1 MKRLFCDVANGQRL
15 GMKME
20 SGCNRTFAAP
30 AKLATSGA
38 ADGNLPVRRGAVR
51 LRNDKGALRMNVGM
65 RVRGGLLAA
74 LITCAVP
81 VVAATLASML
91 VSSPVAAQTVDSI
104 QVEGNRRVELETIR
118 SYFKPGPGGKLD
130 QGRID
135 DGLKALIETGLFQ
148 DVRINQAGGRLVVTV
163 VENPVIGRLAFE
175 GNKKVKDDQ
184 LSAEIQ
190 SKPRG
195 TLSRPM
201 VQSDAQ
207 RIAEIYRHQGRY
219 DVQVT
224 PEIIEQPNNRVD
236 LIFTITEGSKTGV
249 KSVEFV
255 GNSFYSS
262 YRLKDVIKTRESN
275 ILSFLGGA
283 DLYDPDRIEA
293 DRDLIRR
300 YYLKHGFADVQ
311 VVAALTEYDPE
322 RKGFLVTFKIEEGQ
336 QYRVATVDFR
346 SSIATLDG
354 DSLRGFSHIFVGS
367 LYNAEALEK
376 SVEEMQIEA
385 SRRGYAFAIVKPR
398 GDRNFDAHTVSIT
411 FAIDEGPRTYI
422 ERINVRGNTRT
433 RDYVIRREFDISE
446 GDAYNRALVD
456 RAERRL
462 KNLDFF
468 KTVKITTEP
477 GSSSD
482 RVILIVDLEE
492 KSTGDFSVSGG
503 YSTTDGPLAEV
514 SVSERNFLGR
524 GLYAKASVTYGEFAR
539 GLTISLVEP
548 YLLDYRVA
556 LGLDMFY
563 REQLANSYISY
574 GTKTI
579 GFSPR
584 LGFGL
589 REDLTLQVRY
599 SLYQTTVDLPSY
611 LSNCNNLFPTPGGP
625 TNPAGLPFFPTPNYI
640 NQVDGPGFTA
650 DPTGNAQNGLLP
662 GCLSD
667 GESSLP
673 VRQELASGA
682 TWTSAVGYS
691 LDYNTLDNNKN
702 PTDGLFIDFKQDFA
716 GVGGD
721 VSYIK
726 STIDAKYYAPL
737 VADVV
742 GLIHVQSGMLN
753 QMGNYGIRM
762 LDNFQMGPNLI
773 RGFAPNG
780 IGPRDLT
787 FFPFTGTGDALGGT
801 KYWGAS
807 AELQMPFWFLPKE
820 VGLKGAIYADAGSLW
835 DYKGPTSWAATG
847 EINGMVPN
855 NNFGKPGQP
864 QFVYCA
870 CAMQFDDSNVVRT
883 SVGVGLIWASP
894 FGPLRFDFAVP
905 ITKGKYDVVQEF
917 KFGGG
922 TSF

>member
-1 MKRLFCDVANGQRL
+1 
-15 GMKME
+15 
-20 SGCNRTFAAP
+20 
-30 AKLATSGA
+30 
-38 ADGNLPVRRGAVR
+38 
-51 LRNDKGALRMNVGM
+51 MNVGM
-65 RVRGGLLAA
+65 RVRGGMLAA
-74 LITCAVP
+74 LIMLAAP
-81 VVAATLASML
+81 VAATLVASPAFAQA
-91 VSSPVAAQTVDSI
+91 VSSI
-104 QVEGNRRVELETIR
+104 QVEGNRRVEVETIR
-118 SYFKPGPGGKLD
+118 SYFKPGPGGRLD
-130 QGRID
+130 QARID

-148 DVRINQAGGRLVVTV
+148 DVRISQPGGRLVVTV
-163 VENPVIGRLAFE
+163 VENPVIGRIAFE
-175 GNKKVKDDQ
+175 GNKKVKDEQ

-207 RIAEIYRHQGRY
+207 RIAEIYRRSGRY
-219 DVQVT
+219 DIRVN

-236 LIFTITEGSKTGV
+236 LVFTITEGSKTGV

-255 GNSFYSS
+255 GNSAYSS
-262 YRLKDVIKTRESN
+262 YRLKDIIKTHESN
-275 ILSFLGGA
+275 LLSFLGGG
-283 DLYDPDRIEA
+283 DVYDPDRVEA

-300 YYLKHGFADVQ
+300 FYLKHGFADVQ

-322 RKGFLVTFKIEEGQ
+322 KKGFLVTFKIEEGQ
-336 QYRVATVDFR
+336 QYRVATVNFA
-346 SSIATLDG
+346 SSIGTLDG
-354 DSLRGFSHIFVGS
+354 NSLSSFSRVYVGS

-385 SRRGYAFAIVKPR
+385 SRRGYAFAIVRPR
-398 GDRNFDAHTVSIT
+398 GDRNFEAHTVSIT

-468 KTVKITTEP
+468 KSVKITTEP

-482 RVILIVDLEE
+482 RVVLVVDLEE

-503 YSTTDGPLAEV
+503 YSTTDGALAEV
-514 SVSERNFLGR
+514 SISERNFLGR
-524 GLYAKASVTYGEFAR
+524 GLFAKASVTYGQYAR
-539 GLTISLVEP
+539 GYSLSLVEP

-556 LGLDMFY
+556 LGLDFFQ
-563 REQLANSYISY
+563 RQQLANNFISY
-574 GTKTI
+574 GTKTL

-589 REDLTLQVRY
+589 REDLSLQLRY
-599 SLYQTTVDLPSY
+599 SIYQQEIQLPAN
-611 LSNCNNLFPTPGGP
+611 LANCNN
-625 TNPAGLPFFPTPNYI
+625 NPA
-640 NQVDGPGFTA
+640 
-650 DPTGNAQNGLLP
+650 NGLLAFNP
-662 GCLSD
+662 SPAFAASQTPPIDLAATNGLGCYFD
-667 GESSLP
+667 GEASLP
-673 VRQELASGA
+673 VRKELQAGK
-682 TWTSAVGYS
+682 TLTSAVGYT
-691 LDYNTLDNNKN
+691 LNYNTLDNNKN
-702 PTDGLFIDFKQDFA
+702 PTDGLIVDFKQDFA

-721 VSYIK
+721 VRYLK
-726 STIDAKYYAPL
+726 SAVDAKYYSPL
-737 VADVV
+737 VADIV
-742 GLIHVQSGMLN
+742 GLIHVQGGILN
-753 QMGNYGIRM
+753 SVGSDIRM
-762 LDNFQMGPNLI
+762 LDHFQMGPNLV

-780 IGPRDLT
+780 IGPRDLN
-787 FFPFTGTGDALGGT
+787 PFGTNDALGGT

-820 VGLKGAIYADAGSLW
+820 VGLKGSVYADAGSLY
-835 DYKGPTSWAATG
+835 DYKGPTSWAATNEVNVAG
-847 EINGMVPN
+847 CVPSTRNPVSAGTCTGLVFDNG
-855 NNFGKPGQP
+855 
-864 QFVYCA
+864 
-870 CAMQFDDSNVVRT
+870 NVVRT

-894 FGPLRFDFAVP
+894 FGPLRFDYAVP
-905 ITKGKYDVVQEF
+905 LTKGPNDRVQQF

>member
-1 MKRLFCDVANGQRL
+1 
-15 GMKME
+15 
-20 SGCNRTFAAP
+20 
-30 AKLATSGA
+30 
-38 ADGNLPVRRGAVR
+38 
-51 LRNDKGALRMNVGM
+51 MNVGM
-65 RVRGGLLAA
+65 RLRGGLLAA
-74 LITCAVP
+74 LVMFAMP
-81 VVAATLASML
+81 VAATLAAVL
-91 VSSPVAAQTVDSI
+91 VSSPVAAQTVSSI

-118 SYFKPGPGGKLD
+118 SYFKPGPGGRLD
-130 QGRID
+130 QGSID

-148 DVRINQAGGRLVVTV
+148 DVKINQAGGRLVVTV
-163 VENPVIGRLAFE
+163 VENPVIGRIAFE
-175 GNKKVKDDQ
+175 GNKKIKDEQ

-207 RIAEIYRHQGRY
+207 RIAEIYRHSGRY
-219 DVQVT
+219 DVHVN

-236 LIFTITEGSKTGV
+236 LIFTVTEGSKTGV
-249 KSVEFV
+249 KSIEFI

-275 ILSFLGGA
+275 LLSFLGGA
-283 DLYDPDRIEA
+283 DTYDADRVEA

-322 RKGFLVTFKIEEGQ
+322 RKGFMVTFKIEEGS
-336 QYRVATVDFR
+336 QYRVASVNYQ

-354 DSLRGFSHIFVGS
+354 NTLSRFSRVNVGS

-385 SRRGYAFAIVKPR
+385 SRRGYAFAVVRPR
-398 GDRNFDAHTVSIT
+398 GDRNFEAHTVSIT
-411 FAIDEGPRTYI
+411 FGIDEGPRTYI

-468 KTVKITTEP
+468 KSVKVTTEP

-482 RVILIVDLEE
+482 RVILVVDLEE

-503 YSTTDGPLAEV
+503 YSTTDGALAEV
-514 SVSERNFLGR
+514 SISERNFLGR
-524 GLYAKASVTYGEFAR
+524 GLFAKASVTYGQYAR
-539 GLTISLVEP
+539 GLSLSFVEP

-556 LGLDMFY
+556 LGMDVFY

-574 GTKTI
+574 GTKTL

-584 LGFGL
+584 LGFTL
-589 REDLTLQVRY
+589 REDLSLQLRY
-599 SLYQTTVDLPSY
+599 SIYQQEISLPSY
-611 LSNCNNLFPTPGGP
+611 LANCNNDPSSPFFNPSPAYNNATGNPP
-625 TNPAGLPFFPTPNYI
+625 NPAHSI
-640 NQVDGPGFTA
+640 NGVDY
-650 DPTGNAQNGLLP
+650 
-662 GCLSD
+662 GCYFD
-667 GESSLP
+667 GEASLP
-673 VRQELASGA
+673 ARKELASGR
-682 TWTSAVGYS
+682 TLTSAIGYT
-691 LDYNTLDNNKN
+691 LNYNTLDNNKN
-702 PTDGLFIDFKQDFA
+702 PTDGLIVDFRQDFA
-716 GVGGD
+716 GIGGD
-721 VSYIK
+721 VSYLK
-726 STIDAKYYAPL
+726 TAIDAKYYTPL
-737 VADVV
+737 VADIV
-742 GLIHVQSGMLN
+742 GLVHLQSGILN
-753 QMGNYGIRM
+753 KVGSNELRM
-762 LDNFQMGPNLI
+762 LDQFQMGPNLV

-780 IGPRDLT
+780 IGPRDIN
-787 FFPFTGTGDALGGT
+787 PFGTRDALGGT

-807 AELQMPFWFLPKE
+807 LELQMPFWFLPKE
-820 VGLKGAIYADAGSLW
+820 VGLKGAVYADAGGLW
-835 DYKGPTSWAATG
+835 DYQGPTTWSLTNEMTTPNSSSTSCKAPTLNPLYAGTCTG
-847 EINGMVPN
+847 L
-855 NNFGKPGQP
+855 
-864 QFVYCA
+864 VYDGA
-870 CAMQFDDSNVVRT
+870 NVVRS
-883 SVGVGLIWASP
+883 SVGVGLIWQSP
-894 FGPLRFDFAVP
+894 FGPLRFDYAIP
-905 ITKGKYDVVQEF
+905 ITKGVNDRVQQF

>member
-1 MKRLFCDVANGQRL
+1 
-15 GMKME
+15 
-20 SGCNRTFAAP
+20 
-30 AKLATSGA
+30 
-38 ADGNLPVRRGAVR
+38 
-51 LRNDKGALRMNVGM
+51 MNVGM
-65 RVRGGLLAA
+65 RVRGGLFAALMMFATPVVTLAA
-74 LITCAVP
+74 V
-81 VVAATLASML
+81 LA
-91 VSSPVAAQTVDSI
+91 SSPVAAQTVSSI
-104 QVEGNRRVELETIR
+104 EVQGNRRVEIETIR
-118 SYFKPGPGGKLD
+118 SYFKSGPGGRLD
-130 QGRID
+130 QSQID

-148 DVRINQAGGRLVVTV
+148 DVKINQEHGHLVVTV
-163 VENPVIGRLAFE
+163 IENPVIGRVAFE
-175 GNKKVKDDQ
+175 GNKKIKDEQ

-201 VQSDAQ
+201 VQSDAL
-207 RIAEIYRHQGRY
+207 RIADIYRHSGRY
-219 DVQVT
+219 DVHVN

-236 LIFTITEGSKTGV
+236 LVFEITEGGKTGV
-249 KSVEFV
+249 KSVEFI
-255 GNSFYSS
+255 GNNAYSS
-262 YRLKDVIKTRESN
+262 YRLKDIIKTHESN
-275 ILSFLGGA
+275 LLSFLGGG
-283 DLYDPDRIEA
+283 DVYDPDRVEA

-311 VVAALTEYDPE
+311 VVAALTEYDPA

-336 QYRVATVDFR
+336 QYRVAAVNFQ

-354 DSLRGFSHIFVGS
+354 NSLASFSRVYVGS

-398 GDRNFDAHTVSIT
+398 GDRNFDAHTVTIT

-422 ERINVRGNTRT
+422 ERINIRGNTRT

-468 KTVKITTEP
+468 KSVKITTEP

-482 RVILIVDLEE
+482 RVILVVDLEE

-514 SVSERNFLGR
+514 SISERNFMGR
-524 GLYAKASVTYGEFAR
+524 GLFAKAAVTYGEYAR
-539 GLTISLVEP
+539 GVSLSFVEP

-556 LGLDMFY
+556 LGLDVFY
-563 REQLANSYISY
+563 REQLANQYISY

-589 REDLTLQVRY
+589 REDLSLQLRY
-599 SLYQTTVDLPSY
+599 SLYQQTISLPGT
-611 LSNCNNLFPTPGGP
+611 LDNCNNLSPFNATGQPFLPTP
-625 TNPAGLPFFPTPNYI
+625 AYI
-640 NQVDGPGFTA
+640 NQVMGGV
-650 DPTGNAQNGLLP
+650 DPSGNAQNGFLP
-662 GCLSD
+662 GCLAD

-673 VRQELASGA
+673 VREELSQGA
-682 TWTSAVGYS
+682 EWTSSVGYS

-702 PTDGLFIDFKQDFA
+702 PTDGLLVDFKQDFA

-721 VSYIK
+721 VSYLK
-726 STIDAKYYAPL
+726 SAIDAKYYTPL

-742 GLIHVQSGMLN
+742 GLVHLQTGMLN
-753 QMGNYGIRM
+753 QVGNNSLRM
-762 LDNFQMGPNLI
+762 LDQFQMGPNLV

-787 FFPFTGTGDALGGT
+787 FFPYTGTGDALGGT

-820 VGLKGAIYADAGSLW
+820 VGLKGAVYADAGSLW
-835 DYKGPTSWAATG
+835 DYQGPTSWAATG
-847 EINGMVPN
+847 EVNGLVNGNPC
-855 NNFGKPGQP
+855 K
-864 QFVYCA
+864 
-870 CAMQFDDSNVVRT
+870 CAMVYDDTNVIRT
-883 SVGVGLIWASP
+883 SVGVGIIWASP
-894 FGPLRFDFAVP
+894 FGPLRFDYAIP
-905 ITKGKYDVVQEF
+905 ITKGKYDIVQEF

>member
-1 MKRLFCDVANGQRL
+1 MKRLFYDVADRQLL
-15 GMKME
+15 GMKIE
-20 SGCNRTFAAP
+20 LRCHGTFATP
-30 AKLATSGA
+30 AKLATSGT
-38 ADGNLPVRRGAVR
+38 ADGNLLVRRGAIR
-51 LRNDKGALRMNVGM
+51 HRNDKGALRMNVGM

-74 LITCAVP
+74 LMMFALP
-81 VVAATLASML
+81 VAAALTGVL
-91 VSSPVAAQTVDSI
+91 VSSPAVAQTVSSI

-148 DVRINQAGGRLVVTV
+148 DVKINQAGGGRIVVTV
-163 VENPVIGRLAFE
+163 IENPVIGRIAFE

-207 RIAEIYRHQGRY
+207 RIADIYRRSGRY
-219 DVQVT
+219 DVRVN

-236 LIFTITEGSKTGV
+236 LVFTITEGVKTGV
-249 KSVEFV
+249 KSVDFI

-275 ILSFLGGA
+275 LLSFLGGA
-283 DLYDPDRIEA
+283 DVYDPDRIEA

-336 QYRVATVDFR
+336 QYRVASVNFQ
-346 SSIATLDG
+346 SSINTLDAN
-354 DSLRGFSHIFVGS
+354 SLGTFSRVHVGS

-385 SRRGYAFAIVKPR
+385 SRRGYAFAIVRPR
-398 GDRNFDAHTVSIT
+398 GDRNFEAHTVSIT

-422 ERINVRGNTRT
+422 ERINIRGNTRT

-462 KNLDFF
+462 KNLDYF
-468 KTVKITTEP
+468 KTVKIATEP

-482 RVILIVDLEE
+482 RVILVVDLEE

-503 YSTTDGPLAEV
+503 YSTTDGALAEV
-514 SVSERNFLGR
+514 SVSERNLLGR
-524 GLYAKASVTYGEFAR
+524 GLFAKASVTYGQYAR
-539 GLTISLVEP
+539 GATLSFVEP

-556 LGLDMFY
+556 MGLDLFY

-574 GTKTI
+574 GTRTL

-584 LGFGL
+584 LGFTL
-589 REDLTLQVRY
+589 REDVSLQLRY
-599 SLYQTTVDLPSY
+599 SLYQQQITLPY
-611 LSNCNNLFPTPGGP
+611 TLDNCNNISPVNTLGMPYNPTPDYIKQFDP
-625 TNPAGLPFFPTPNYI
+625 SYPVTP
-640 NQVDGPGFTA
+640 
-650 DPTGNAQNGLLP
+650 GLLP

-673 VRQELASGA
+673 VRKELAAGS

-691 LDYNTLDNNKN
+691 IDYNTLDNNKN
-702 PTDGLFIDFKQDFA
+702 PTDGLFVDLKQDFA

-726 STIDAKYYAPL
+726 SAIDGKYYQPL
-737 VADVV
+737 ISDIV
-742 GLIHVQSGMLN
+742 GLIHVQAGILN
-753 QMGNYGIRM
+753 QFGSTPLRM
-762 LDNFQMGPNLI
+762 LDQFQMGPNLV

-787 FFPFTGTGDALGGT
+787 FFPYTGTGDALGGT

-820 VGLKGAIYADAGSLW
+820 VGLKGAVFADAGSLW
-835 DYKGPTSWAATG
+835 DYKGPTSWAVTG
-847 EINGMVPN
+847 EINPN
-855 NNFGKPGQP
+855 QGTVNGNKCF
-864 QFVYCA
+864 
-870 CAMQFDDSNVVRT
+870 CAMVFDDTNIIRS

-894 FGPLRFDFAVP
+894 FGPLRFDYSIP
-905 ITKGKYDVVQEF
+905 ITKGRYDVVQQF

>member
-1 MKRLFCDVANGQRL
+1 
-15 GMKME
+15 
-20 SGCNRTFAAP
+20 
-30 AKLATSGA
+30 
-38 ADGNLPVRRGAVR
+38 
-51 LRNDKGALRMNVGM
+51 MNVAM
-65 RVRGGLLAA
+65 PVRGGLLAA
-74 LITCAVP
+74 LMMFAIP
-81 VVAATLASML
+81 VAATLVLPPA
-91 VSSPVAAQTVDSI
+91 VAQTVASI
-104 QVEGNRRVELETIR
+104 TVEGNRRVEGETIR
-118 SYFKPGPGGKLD
+118 SYFRPGPDGRLD
-130 QGRID
+130 QAQID
-135 DGLKALIETGLFQ
+135 DGLKSLIETGLFE
-148 DVRINQAGGRLVVTV
+148 DVKIGQTGGHLVITV
-163 VENPVIGRLAFE
+163 VENPVIGRVAFE
-175 GNKKVKDDQ
+175 GNKKVKDEQ

-207 RIAEIYRHQGRY
+207 RIAEIYRHSGRY
-219 DVQVT
+219 DVRVT

-236 LIFTITEGSKTGV
+236 LVFTIVEGSKTGV
-249 KSVEFV
+249 KSIEFI

-262 YRLKDVIKTRESN
+262 YRLKDAIKTRESN
-275 ILSFLGGA
+275 LLSFLGGA
-283 DLYDPDRIEA
+283 DVYDPDRVEA

-300 YYLKHGFADVQ
+300 FYLKNGFADVQ

-336 QYRVATVDFR
+336 QYRVTAVNFA

-354 DSLRGFSHIFVGS
+354 NSLRSFSRVNVGA

-385 SRRGYAFAIVKPR
+385 SRRGYAFAIVRPR

-411 FAIDEGPRTYI
+411 FAVDEGPRTYI
-422 ERINVRGNTRT
+422 ERIDVRGNTRT
-433 RDYVIRREFDISE
+433 RDYVIRREFDLSE

-462 KNLDFF
+462 NNLDFF
-468 KTVKITTEP
+468 KSVKITTEP

-482 RVILIVDLEE
+482 RVILVVDLEE

-503 YSTTDGPLAEV
+503 YSTTDGALAEV
-514 SVSERNFLGR
+514 SISERNFLGR
-524 GLYAKASVTYGEFAR
+524 GLFAKASVTYGQYAR
-539 GLTISLVEP
+539 GLSLSFVEP

-556 LGLDMFY
+556 LGLDVFY

-574 GTKTI
+574 GTSTI

-584 LGFGL
+584 LGFAL
-589 REDLTLQVRY
+589 REDLSLQVRY
-599 SLYQTTVDLPSY
+599 SLYQQTITLPTTLD
-611 LSNCNNLFPTPGGP
+611 NCNNLAGP
-625 TNPAGLPFFPTPNYI
+625 AFFPTPTYI
-640 NQVDGPGFTA
+640 NTVLDGV
-650 DPTGNAQNGLLP
+650 DPTGNAQAGLLP
-662 GCLSD
+662 GCLAD

-673 VRQELASGA
+673 VRQELANGP
-682 TWTSAVGYS
+682 TWTSSVGYS

-702 PTDGLFIDFKQDFA
+702 PTDGLLIDFKQDLA

-721 VSYIK
+721 VSYLK
-726 STIDAKYYAPL
+726 SAIDAKYYAPL
-737 VADVV
+737 VADIV
-742 GLIHVQSGMLN
+742 GLVHVQSGMLN
-753 QMGNYGIRM
+753 SIGNNQLRM
-762 LDNFQMGPNLI
+762 LDQFQMGPNLV

-787 FFPFTGTGDALGGT
+787 FYPYTGTGDALGGT

-820 VGLKGAIYADAGSLW
+820 VGLKGAVYADAGSLW
-835 DYKGPTSWAATG
+835 DYQGPTSWAATG
-847 EINGMVPN
+847 EVNSPTCPTCGM
-855 NNFGKPGQP
+855 Q
-864 QFVYCA
+864 Y
-870 CAMQFDDSNVVRT
+870 DDSNIVRT
-883 SVGVGLIWASP
+883 SVGVGLIWQSP
-894 FGPLRFDFAVP
+894 FGPLRFDYAVP
-905 ITKGKYDVVQEF
+905 LSKGKYDIVQQF